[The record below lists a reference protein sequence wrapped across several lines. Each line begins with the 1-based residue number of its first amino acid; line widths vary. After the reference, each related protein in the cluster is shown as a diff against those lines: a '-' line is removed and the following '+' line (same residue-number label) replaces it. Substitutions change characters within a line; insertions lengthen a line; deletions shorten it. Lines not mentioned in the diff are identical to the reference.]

1 MWDLSGPEVKP
12 ASTGGSSPLNHE
24 GSPPVVHLDL
34 WLVPVG
40 SPLKAAESGM
50 RHLQTRPGEKA
61 RWSQVLCCPLKGI
74 QYIKRLLCDGNIEE
88 KSYWGKGF

>member
-1 MWDLSGPEVKP
+1 M
-12 ASTGGSSPLNHE
+12 
-24 GSPPVVHLDL
+24 VHLDL

-40 SPLKAAESGM
+40 SPLRAAESGM

-74 QYIKRLLCDGNIEE
+74 QYIKRLLCDVNIEE